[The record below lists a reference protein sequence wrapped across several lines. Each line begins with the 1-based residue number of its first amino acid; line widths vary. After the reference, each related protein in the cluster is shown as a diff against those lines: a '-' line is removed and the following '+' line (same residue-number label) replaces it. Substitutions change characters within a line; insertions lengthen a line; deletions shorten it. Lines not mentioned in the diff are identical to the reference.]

1 MFRSARPL
9 VSLLA
14 AGLLVLA
21 ACGGDDSGSGSDGG
35 ATSEESSS
43 GGGPGASDTLATMTG
58 ALEGLGY
65 TCNPESGMT
74 SAERELCLTTSSVF
88 MSLYAWSD
96 AASLDAEY
104 TSDISCSAESTLG
117 EIRYLKGDNWIIS
130 AIPTSGSTAD
140 YSAEID
146 ASFADF
152 QAALGGGDVLS
163 VPCG

>member
-1 MFRSARPL
+1 MFRSTRTIL
-9 VSLLA
+9 STLA
-14 AGLLVLA
+14 AGLLVLG
-21 ACGGDDSGSGSDGG
+21 ACGGDDSDSGSDDG
-35 ATSEESSS
+35 ATTEESSS
-43 GGGPGASDTLATMTG
+43 GSGAAASDTLATMTG
-58 ALEGLGY
+58 ALEGLDY
-65 TCNPESGMT
+65 TCNPESGMS

-96 AASLDAEY
+96 AASLEAEY
-104 TSDISCSAESTLG
+104 ASEIMCSADSTLG

-146 ASFADF
+146 SSFADF
-152 QAALGGGDVLS
+152 QTALGGGDVLS